1 MDLSTLTSLSRFKDI
16 VVILIRYGFEDLVD
30 RLDLPGKRPKTTLPA
45 AEETTTYERLRLA
58 IEALGPTFIKIGQ
71 IMSLRPDMLPPAMI
85 TELQKLQDDVAAVSF
100 ESVRPA
106 LEAELGKSLEAV
118 FPVFETEILAA
129 ASLSQVYRAALGREG
144 PAVAVKVQRPDIR
157 PMVETDLKIMEFFAD
172 RIHHH
177 FEELRLYDL
186 PSLVRES
193 RQTLL
198 RELDFRREARYM
210 KVARALMRD
219 QAGIYVPEVHE
230 SLCTE
235 RLLVMEYVSGTKLR
249 DVDIS
254 TMPAEAPRMA
264 REGLRAGIKQ
274 IFEDGFF
281 HADPHPGN
289 ILVTEDHRL
298 CLIDWGM
305 VGRLTVSDRYDL
317 VDLIRALA
325 DRDSQRLTE
334 VVLKVSV
341 DMGDGVDRRGLE
353 RDLLDILDLYA
364 TVPIRDLNLGRL
376 LLDVTF
382 SMRAHGLGI
391 RPDLATMIK
400 ALITLEGVARQLY
413 PDLDVL
419 AEAEPYIHDIV
430 ARRYSFESIW
440 RNLSEHLA
448 ALFTARGRFPKRL
461 SRIVEQLEHGDLQIR
476 FEHRNLQEL
485 QQTLEN
491 TFNRLTFGIIIAALL
506 IGSSMIITTGISPH
520 LFGYPAFGIVGYLV
534 SGVLGLWLV
543 YNIIRNRKY

>member
-16 VVILIRYGFEDLVD
+16 VVILIRYGFTDLVD
-30 RLDLPGKRPKTTLPA
+30 RLDLPGKRPQTPSPA

-71 IMSLRPDMLPPAMI
+71 IMSLRPDMLPPDMI

-106 LEAELGKSLEAV
+106 IEAELGESLEAV
-118 FPVFETEILAA
+118 FPVFETDILAA
-129 ASLSQVYRAALGREG
+129 ASLSQVYRAALGAEG

-172 RIHHH
+172 RIHQH
-177 FEELRLYDL
+177 FDELRLYDL

-210 KVARALMRD
+210 KVARALMRE
-219 QAGIYVPEVHE
+219 QSGIYVPEVHE

-235 RLLVMEYVSGTKLR
+235 RLLVMEYISGTKLR

-289 ILVTEDHRL
+289 IMVTEDHQL

-341 DMGDGVDRRGLE
+341 DMGDGIDRRGLE
-353 RDLLDILDLYA
+353 RDLLDIIDLYA

-440 RNLSEHLA
+440 RNLSDHLA

-461 SRIVEQLEHGDLQIR
+461 SRIVEQLEHGDLRIR
-476 FEHRNLQEL
+476 FEHQNLKEL

-506 IGSSMIITTGISPH
+506 IGSSMIITTGIPPK
-520 LFGYPAFGIVGYLV
+520 LFGYPAFGIIGYLV

>member
-16 VVILIRYGFEDLVD
+16 VVILIRYGFSDLVD
-30 RLDLPGKRPKTTLPA
+30 RLDLPGKRPKTPSSA

-71 IMSLRPDMLPPAMI
+71 IMSLRPDMLPPDMI

-106 LEAELGKSLEAV
+106 IEAELGESLEAV
-118 FPVFETEILAA
+118 FPVFETDILAA
-129 ASLSQVYRAALGREG
+129 ASLSQVYRAALGPDG

-172 RIHHH
+172 RIHQH
-177 FEELRLYDL
+177 FDELRLYDL

-210 KVARALMRD
+210 KVARALMRE
-219 QAGIYVPEVHE
+219 QSGIYVPEVHE

-235 RLLVMEYVSGTKLR
+235 RLLVMEYISGTKLR

-254 TMPAEAPRMA
+254 TMPADAPRMA

-289 ILVTEDHRL
+289 IMVTEDHQL

-341 DMGDGVDRRGLE
+341 DMGDGIDRRGLE
-353 RDLLDILDLYA
+353 RDLLDIIDLYA

-440 RNLSEHLA
+440 RNLSDHLA

-461 SRIVEQLEHGDLQIR
+461 SRIVEQLEHGDLRIR
-476 FEHRNLQEL
+476 FEHQNLKEL

-506 IGSSMIITTGISPH
+506 IGSSMIITTGIAPH
-520 LFGYPAFGIVGYLV
+520 LFGYPAFGIIGYLV